1 MSDLDAVLELLVRL
15 SRAPESSLSQ
25 LFSVAAPVVLARAP
39 GRLDVMGGFADYSG
53 SLTLELPIREAAFV
67 AVQRRKDPWVEI
79 VSSGLVR
86 SVAPLR
92 WARFPLAELRE
103 HTRSYAAARAYFQR
117 NADDAWVGYV
127 AGALA
132 ALRAELGVELDSGLS
147 MLVASSVP
155 EGKGVSSSAALEVAS
170 LRALAGL
177 LEVQIEPVRAA
188 LICQRIENLVVG
200 APCGVMDQ
208 MTASCGREGQL
219 LPLLCQPAQL
229 EESFPLPRG
238 LALWGIDSGIR
249 HAVSGADYGGVRAA
263 AFMGYRWLASARGL
277 PAQATKSPGHVSIS
291 DPEWGG
297 YLARVP
303 RAAFEREYR
312 ELLPELISG
321 AEFLRRFGGITDPIT
336 RVDPAAMYRVRA
348 ATEHPVNEHARA
360 SEFRTLLQT
369 PELAAPEDARTRAL
383 FERLGALMYEAHAS
397 YSACGLGSTGTDR
410 IVELVR
416 EFGPERGLYGAKI
429 SGGGSG
435 GTVVLLSRAGAADAV
450 QVVAQRYARET
461 GYVPHVFSGSSPGA
475 AAFGLRRL
483 QADATGW
490 RVAQTAEGAREEE

>member
-1 MSDLDAVLELLVRL
+1 MSDLSAVLNLIDRL
-15 SRAPESSLSQ
+15 SRTPVPELSRS
-25 LFSVAAPVVLARAP
+25 FSAAAPILVARAP

-53 SLTLELPIREAAFV
+53 SLALELPIREAAFV
-67 AVQRRKDPWVEI
+67 AVQRRKEPWVEI

-86 SVAPLR
+86 GVAPLR

-103 HTRSYAAARAYFQR
+103 HTRSYAAAREYFQR
-117 NADDAWVGYV
+117 NPEDSWVAYV
-127 AGALA
+127 AGAVA
-132 ALRAELGVELDSGLS
+132 ALRAELGIALDSGLS

-177 LEVQIEPVRAA
+177 MGVAVKPVRCA

-208 MTASCGREGQL
+208 MTASCGEEGQL

-229 EESFPLPRG
+229 QDSFPVPKG

-249 HAVSGADYGGVRAA
+249 HAVSGADYGQVRAA

-277 PAQATKSPGHVSIS
+277 PARAGELPGHVAIS
-291 DPEWGG
+291 DPDWDG
-297 YLARVP
+297 YLARVSP
-303 RAAFEREYR
+303 ATFEREYR
-312 ELLPELISG
+312 DLLPERISG
-321 AEFLRRFGGITDPIT
+321 AEFLRRFDGITDPIT
-336 RVDPAAMYRVRA
+336 SVLPDVTYRVRA
-348 ATEHPVNEHARA
+348 ATEHPVYEHARA
-360 SEFRTLLQT
+360 SEFRALLQR
-369 PELAAPEDARTRAL
+369 PELLDAAGEVGQRGVL
-383 FERLGALMYEAHAS
+383 ERLGTLMYEAHAS
-397 YSACGLGSTGTDR
+397 YSACGLGSEGTDR
-410 IVELVR
+410 IVQLVR
-416 EFGPERGLYGAKI
+416 ELGPERGLYGAKI

-435 GTVVLLSRAGAADAV
+435 GTVVLLSQAGAADAV

-461 GYVPHVFSGSSPGA
+461 GHVPYVFSGSSPGA

-483 QADATGW
+483 QPDAEGW
-490 RVAQTAEGAREEE
+490 RVAQAAEE